1 LAFLSLMRRAYLIV
15 TDSGGIQE
23 EAPSLG
29 VPVLVMRKT
38 TERPEAAEA
47 GLARVIGTDPI
58 AIVEHTE
65 ELLNNEQKHRLMVA
79 GVNPFGDGRASERI
93 AEVLRNWAESRPLL
107 AADRAFLPR
116 SCVDTKMRHKHKI
129 SQDQPW
135 LTSETTVHST

>member
-58 AIVEHTE
+58 AIVEHIE
-65 ELLNNEQKHRLMVA
+65 ELLSNKQKHRLMVV

-93 AEVLRNWAESRPLL
+93 AEVLGNWTDGCALLRADRWFMPRRAQVCRAHWQGAIRRRATRTSYQGESR
-107 AADRAFLPR
+107 
-116 SCVDTKMRHKHKI
+116 
-129 SQDQPW
+129 Q
-135 LTSETTVHST
+135 